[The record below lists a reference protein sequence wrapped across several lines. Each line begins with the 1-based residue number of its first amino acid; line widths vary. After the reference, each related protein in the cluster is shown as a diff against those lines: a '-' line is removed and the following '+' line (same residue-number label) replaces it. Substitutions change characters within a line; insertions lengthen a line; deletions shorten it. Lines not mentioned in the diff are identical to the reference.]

1 VTAGRPSWRIGVD
14 TGGTFTDLVAVGAD
28 GEVRLRKVSSTPAQP
43 STGVFT
49 ALERTDL
56 DLAADVGYFVLGTTI
71 ATNAVLQRRGART
84 LFLTTAGFEDV
95 LYIQRIDRR
104 GLYDLQWV
112 KAEPFAAR
120 HDTIAV
126 RERVLADGSVR
137 IGLAD
142 DEIERVIGLV
152 GQRLRD
158 GPGMAI
164 AISFLFAYVND
175 EHERRLASAIRAA
188 FPEAPVSVSS
198 EVAPIWREY
207 ERSSTTV
214 MDAYVKP
221 IVARF
226 AQDLEAGLDRR
237 RMSGWHALMK
247 SNGGQ
252 VPLSRAAD
260 RPAEMVLSGLA
271 GGMIAGHH
279 WARAVGSDKAVTL
292 DMGGTSADVGV
303 VVDGQLK
310 FSGLFEVEWG
320 VPIALPIIDVST
332 IGAGGSSIAA
342 IDYGGL
348 LRVGP
353 ESAGADPGPACYGLG
368 GTRPTITDSNLLIG
382 RLDPDYFLGGE
393 LRLAADRAEAA
404 LGSIAASL
412 GLSVPDAADAII
424 SVSIENMAGAVRLV
438 TVDRG
443 FDYREF
449 DLVAF
454 GGAGPL
460 HAAEIAR
467 RMGMRRVI
475 VPPSPGLVSAFGA
488 VIADERVDRR
498 ATVVRRLD
506 RAEAQDIPADLGSL
520 ASSAARELAAQRRDQ
535 GSRIVVST
543 HVACRY
549 LGQNYEQEVRM
560 YQGHVDRSFEL
571 AIQIAPD
578 APDFVDRL
586 ADGFHAIHRQ
596 SYGYDL
602 PDQPIQS
609 VYLGASALIAA
620 EPVTVQ
626 PYRGTDG
633 AVHRLRRVLVSPG
646 TWADAAIHRRD
657 QLPVGWHTVGP
668 AIIEEPDSTTYVP
681 PGFEAVVDPSWCIV
695 LTASDARSPAVR
707 RDPGGSRA
715 AGGEA
720 APAEGTV
727 PSDAR
732 SPAVRRDPGGSRA
745 AGGEAAPAEGTVA
758 TGEAP

>member
-1 VTAGRPSWRIGVD
+1 VTDADRGWRIGVD
-14 TGGTFTDLVAVGAD
+14 TGGTFTDLVAVAAH
-28 GEVRLRKVSSTPAQP
+28 GEVRLRKVSSTPARP
-43 STGVFT
+43 SEAVFA

-56 DLAADVGYFVLGTTI
+56 DLAEAVSYFVLGTTI
-71 ATNAVLQRRGART
+71 ATNAVIQRAGART
-84 LFLTTAGFEDV
+84 IFVTTAGFEDN

-112 KAEPFAAR
+112 KARPYALR
-120 HDTIAV
+120 HDTIGV
-126 RERVLADGSVR
+126 RERILADGSVR
-137 IGLAD
+137 IELT
-142 DEIERVIGLV
+142 DEEVRRVVDLV
-152 GQRLRD
+152 GRKLAEE
-158 GPGMAI
+158 PGSAV
-164 AISFLFAYVND
+164 AISFLFAYVD
-175 EHERRLASAIRAA
+175 PVHERRLADALR
-188 FPEAPVSVSS
+188 EAYPDAPISVSS

-226 AQDLEAGLDRR
+226 CDDLEAGLNERR
-237 RMSGWHALMK
+237 ISGWHALMR

-252 VPLSRAAD
+252 VPIDHAAD
-260 RPAEMVLSGLA
+260 RPSEMVLSGLA

-279 WARAVGSDKAVTL
+279 WARATGSDRAVTL

-303 VVDGQLK
+303 VVDGHLR

-320 VPIALPIIDVST
+320 VPIALPIIDVTT
-332 IGAGGSSIAA
+332 IGAGGSSIASM
-342 IDYGGL
+342 DYGGL

-353 ESAGADPGPACYGLG
+353 ESAGADPGPACYGQG
-368 GTRPTITDSNLLIG
+368 GVRPTITDANLVIG

-393 LRLAADRAEAA
+393 IDLDEAA
-404 LGSIAASL
+404 ARSAIEPLAGEL
-412 GLSVPDAADAII
+412 GLSVEDAADAII

-488 VIADERVDRR
+488 VIADERIDRR

-506 RAEAQDIPADLGSL
+506 RPEAQDVAT
-520 ASSAARELAAQRRDQ
+520 ELAALAGSVAGELASQRRDD
-535 GSRIVVST
+535 GAEITVIT
-543 HVACRY
+543 NVACRY

-571 AIQIAPD
+571 ILTVAPD
-578 APDFVDRL
+578 APDFVERL
-586 ADGFHAIHRQ
+586 IAGFHAVHRAA
-596 SYGYDL
+596 YGYDL

-609 VYLGASALIAA
+609 VYLGATAYVAA
-620 EPVTVQ
+620 PQVSVR
-626 PYRGTDG
+626 PYGGDDG
-633 AVHRLRRVLVSPG
+633 GDGPPGSVRRRVLVAPG
-646 TWADAAIHRRD
+646 EWGDALILKRD
-657 QLPVGWHTVGP
+657 ELGVGASIDGP
-668 AIIEEPDSTTYVP
+668 AVIEEPDSTTYVP
-681 PGFEAVVDPSWCIV
+681 PGYRASVDATWCLV
-695 LTASDARSPAVR
+695 LDQPTEKDR
-707 RDPGGSRA
+707 
-715 AGGEA
+715 
-720 APAEGTV
+720 
-727 PSDAR
+727 
-732 SPAVRRDPGGSRA
+732 
-745 AGGEAAPAEGTVA
+745 
-758 TGEAP
+758 